1 MVRAIRA
8 IVVYGSGSS
17 AICRLDRRR
26 GRRTNP
32 VEVHM
37 SERDDEL
44 ERERK
49 QRDVRAQPQTRSKPV
64 HGP

>member
-1 MVRAIRA
+1 
-8 IVVYGSGSS
+8 VVCGSRRG
-17 AICRLDRRR
+17 ATYRLDYCR
-26 GRRTNP
+26 GLRTNA

>member
-1 MVRAIRA
+1 MVRAIRT
-8 IVVYGSGSS
+8 VMVYGSGSS
-17 AICRLDRRR
+17 AICRLDRGR
-26 GRRTNP
+26 GLHTNP

-49 QRDVRAQPQTRSKPV
+49 QRDF
-64 HGP
+64 

>member
-1 MVRAIRA
+1 
-8 IVVYGSGSS
+8 
-17 AICRLDRRR
+17 
-26 GRRTNP
+26 
-32 VEVHM
+32 M

-49 QRDVRAQPQTRSKPV
+49 QRDVRPQLQTPSQPA

>member
-1 MVRAIRA
+1 
-8 IVVYGSGSS
+8 
-17 AICRLDRRR
+17 
-26 GRRTNP
+26 
-32 VEVHM
+32 M

>member
-1 MVRAIRA
+1 
-8 IVVYGSGSS
+8 
-17 AICRLDRRR
+17 
-26 GRRTNP
+26 
-32 VEVHM
+32 M

-49 QRDVRAQPQTRSKPV
+49 QRDVRPQPQTRSKPV